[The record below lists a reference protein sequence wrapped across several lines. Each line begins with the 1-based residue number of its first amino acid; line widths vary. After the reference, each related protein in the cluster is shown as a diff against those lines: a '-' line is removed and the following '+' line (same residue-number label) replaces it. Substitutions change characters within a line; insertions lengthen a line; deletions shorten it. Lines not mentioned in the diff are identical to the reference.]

1 MGLARDVGCAVTAR
15 NDYPTLAR
23 VEQHWAG
30 CDTIPQAVH
39 EITRLLDEVDRLRT
53 VVAAVEMN

>member
-1 MGLARDVGCAVTAR
+1 MTAR